1 MILLDIVVVL
11 VAGFLA
17 WRGGGALLGAWR
29 ERRRFKADERK
40 RLQTAQTADEV
51 VSVMVA
57 DRALA
62 RDVYA
67 KLGERLAR
75 PDSDE
80 NP

>member
-1 MILLDIVVVL
+1 VILLEIVVVL

-17 WRGGGALLGAWR
+17 WRGGGALLGTLR
-29 ERRRFKADERK
+29 ERRRIKTEERK
-40 RLQTAQTADEV
+40 RIQTAQTADGV
-51 VSVMVA
+51 VSVMIV
-57 DRALA
+57 DRELA
-62 RDVYA
+62 RDVHA